1 LDTIYIMSI
10 NFVESRCQ
18 LPTT

>member
-1 LDTIYIMSI
+1 MSI